1 MTTLRFPNT
10 EKSIDW
16 LRLHRTGMHS
26 PMWQCVA
33 ALMVTLIVPWVSGA
47 QTFTPQDSQGPA
59 ARRTITNQDLEALRR
74 KRIAEEKADE
84 RRRKELGLPS
94 REEIRRRQEE
104 QDRRLHEM
112 ALQIE
117 AQRMQSEVI
126 RAQSEATRAQLEVIN
141 ARLAYQN
148 SLNNLNNLNS
158 YPAPVPYQYDNYG
171 LVVPP
176 VTIITGPQPGYRPF
190 FNFGAPFGFGQILGP
205 GVGTRTII
213 VTPGAVGGPR

>member
-10 EKSIDW
+10 EKSINW
-16 LRLHRTGMHS
+16 LRLRRRGMRN
-26 PMWQCVA
+26 PLWQCVI
-33 ALMVTLIVPWVSGA
+33 ALTFTLVVPLVSSA
-47 QTFTPQDSQGPA
+47 QTPVPQDSPGPA
-59 ARRTITNQDLEALRR
+59 VRRTITNQDLEALRR
-74 KRIAEEKADE
+74 KRIADEKADE

-117 AQRMQSEVI
+117 AQRMQSEAI
-126 RAQSEATRAQLEVIN
+126 RAQSEAIRAQLEVLN
-141 ARLAYQN
+141 ARAAYQN
-148 SLNNLNNLNS
+148 SLNS
-158 YPAPVPYQYDNYG
+158 YPAPMPYQYDNYWPA
-171 LVVPP
+171 VPP

-190 FNFGAPFGFGQILGP
+190 FNFGTPFGFGQILGS

-213 VTPGAVGGPR
+213 VTPGAVGAPR